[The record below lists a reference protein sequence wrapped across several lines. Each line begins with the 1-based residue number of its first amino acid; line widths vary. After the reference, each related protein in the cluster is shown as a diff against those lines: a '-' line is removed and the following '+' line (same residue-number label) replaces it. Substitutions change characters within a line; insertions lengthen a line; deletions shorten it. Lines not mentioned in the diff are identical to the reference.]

1 MVIQFFRTH
10 IVLSL
15 ISEVTICK
23 YWRASNWP
31 FYKMEIQIPP
41 EEELTEFA
49 KRYGEGPRGKFKDTK
64 KPGVT
69 PVDPLPPAGPV
80 LSVESWEIRKLIE
93 AAQRKK
99 LSAS

>member
-23 YWRASNWP
+23 YWRAPNWP

-49 KRYGEGPRGKFKDTK
+49 KRYGEDPRGKFKDTK
-64 KPGVT
+64 SQVSR
-69 PVDPLPPAGPV
+69 LPPAGPV